1 MNQNGVSAGSGS
13 ERLGGFLR
21 RLHPLTQLLVIAVLV
36 HLAASLATAIATLAF
51 PTLAQLNRPLSL
63 RLAEQARAIAYSILL
78 FGTAATVEFLFR
90 IWSELRLA
98 RRPD

>member
-1 MNQNGVSAGSGS
+1 MSQNGASAGSDS
-13 ERLGGFLR
+13 ERLSGFLR
-21 RLHPLTQLLVIAVLV
+21 RLHPLTQLLVVAVLV
-36 HLAASLATAIATLAF
+36 HLAASVVTAIATLAL
-51 PTLAQLNRPLSL
+51 PTFAQQNQPFVVRLAQ
-63 RLAEQARAIAYSILL
+63 QAHGITYSILL